1 MQSTDVYSPDGYE
14 RRLFDATKLYEGK
27 EPKDQIYPYWNV
39 WISPDVAGEVATLQT
54 NIETSATQSSLQFVT
69 GQKNIDDDAAWNA
82 YLKGL
87 NDLGLPRYLELQ
99 QQAYQGQ

>member
-1 MQSTDVYSPDGYE
+1 
-14 RRLFDATKLYEGK
+14 
-27 EPKDQIYPYWNV
+27 
-39 WISPDVAGEVATLQT
+39 VATLQT
-54 NIETSATQSSLQFVT
+54 NIENFATQSSLQFVT

-99 QQAYQGQ
+99 QQAYQGR